1 MLIKC
6 TKDFSDVG
14 YPNLDINGPN
24 QYGFAIPQSTTR
36 RGGRCSTAK
45 AFLGEARG
53 RSNLHVLVHAFVI
66 KVLFNQYR
74 EAIGV
79 VFDRFGVRHKVF
91 ARKEIIL
98 SAGTINTPQLL
109 MLSGMCFLAGW
120 LTGQIDQF
128 ARIQLVSASK
138 AEAIN
143 NYPRK

>member
-1 MLIKC
+1 MIIKF
-6 TKDFSDVG
+6 TKHFSSSHNVG

-53 RSNLHVLVHAFVI
+53 RSNLHVLVHAFVT

-109 MLSGMCFLAGW
+109 MLSGMCWLAG
-120 LTGQIDQF
+120 
-128 ARIQLVSASK
+128 
-138 AEAIN
+138 
-143 NYPRK
+143 